1 MSCEKNQISARIG
14 MVNFINTAPFYEV
27 WRRSVQR
34 PDWHVTE
41 APPTVL
47 NDMLCKGT
55 LDLGFISSHEY
66 GVHPELYKILG
77 GLSISA
83 TGPVGSVFLFA
94 REEVGNLHGKKV
106 LLSAQSQTSV
116 ALVKI
121 ILEEFYGVQPLYE
134 QGTINVDGVS
144 AAYSAVLAIG
154 DDALR
159 LKEQGRFPVQIDLS
173 EVWYEHTGLP
183 FVFAV
188 WAVREEFCR
197 RDPVTVV
204 EIHHELQRCIQEGKE
219 DLIQICELVAP
230 RIPMKVSACYTYLQ
244 GVEYDLGP
252 QKVESLEKFF
262 DFLVRRG
269 EAAPSSLPLKICE

>member
-1 MSCEKNQISARIG
+1 MAETEKIRARIG
-14 MVNFINTAPFYEV
+14 MVNFINTAPLYEV

-34 PDWHVTE
+34 PEWQVTE

-47 NDMLCKGT
+47 NGMLFNGD

-66 GVHPELYKILG
+66 GAHPGLYKILG

-94 REEVGNLHGKKV
+94 REEVVRLQGKKV

-121 ILEEFYGVQPLYE
+121 ILEEFYGVQPIYHQGAIDL
-134 QGTINVDGVS
+134 QGTSHDY
-144 AAYSAVLAIG
+144 AAILAIG

-173 EVWYEHTGLP
+173 EVWHEHTGLP
-183 FVFAV
+183 FVFAI

-197 RDPVTVV
+197 HDPVTVV
-204 EIHHELQRCIQEGKE
+204 EIHHELQRCIHQGRDE
-219 DLIQICELVAP
+219 LMQICELVAP
-230 RIPMKVSACYTYLQ
+230 RIPMEVAACHAYLQ
-244 GVEYDLGP
+244 GMEYDLGP
-252 QKVESLEKFF
+252 QKVEALERFF
-262 DFLVRRG
+262 EFLIRRG
-269 EAAPSSLPLKICE
+269 EAAASSLPLKICE